1 MDERDRATILMGF
14 LFFILFVLVYVLYR
28 LVTDPPAETHP
39 RSVRLLRWIGY
50 PKFFDPLLAKP
61 LTKREKIG
69 WLLFF
74 LVLVLGI
81 LFVQLTG
88 LGVGRHGI

>member
-1 MDERDRATILMGF
+1 MEMDTASILMGF
-14 LFFILFVLVYVLYR
+14 LFFILLVLVYALYR
-28 LVTDPPAETHP
+28 LVTDPPAEVHAP
-39 RSVRLLRWIGY
+39 SARLLRWIGY

-74 LVLVLGI
+74 LILVLGI

-88 LGVGRHGI
+88 LGVERHGI

>member
-1 MDERDRATILMGF
+1 MVMDTGTIIIAFEVL
-14 LFFILFVLVYVLYR
+14 ILGVLVYALYR
-28 LVTDPPAETHP
+28 LLTDPGTEVNP
-39 RSVRLLRWIGY
+39 RSARLLRWIGY
-50 PKFFDPLLAKP
+50 PKSFGPLLAKP

-74 LVLVLGI
+74 LILVLGV
-81 LFVQLTG
+81 LFTQLTG

>member
-1 MDERDRATILMGF
+1 MVMDTGTIIIAFEF
-14 LFFILFVLVYVLYR
+14 LILGVLVYALYR
-28 LVTDPPAETHP
+28 LLTDTGTEVDP

-50 PKFFDPLLAKP
+50 PKLFDPLLAKP
-61 LTKREKIG
+61 ITKREKIG

-74 LVLVLGI
+74 LILVVGVL
-81 LFVQLTG
+81 FTQLTG